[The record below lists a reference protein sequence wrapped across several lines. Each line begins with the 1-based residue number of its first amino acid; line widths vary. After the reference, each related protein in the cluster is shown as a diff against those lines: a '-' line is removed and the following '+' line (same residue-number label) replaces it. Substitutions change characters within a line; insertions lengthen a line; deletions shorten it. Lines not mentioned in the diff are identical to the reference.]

1 MLRYVLGEC
10 VSVHV
15 CVCGCLAQAGAYL
28 YGRPL
33 PSLRSVPSY
42 PKHLSGLLY
51 MVSHIFFHP
60 IKFIK
65 VVSADQERILGKTQ
79 VWPVAVFQN
88 IRYGKNLHAKKS
100 LDRLSVTQKEV
111 QTSVNEVDRTKRV
124 YFSEE
129 SDALEVASKAQDAE
143 LKAKGKKKDVR

>member
-1 MLRYVLGEC
+1 M
-10 VSVHV
+10 
-15 CVCGCLAQAGAYL
+15 
-28 YGRPL
+28 
-33 PSLRSVPSY
+33 
-42 PKHLSGLLY
+42 
-51 MVSHIFFHP
+51 
-60 IKFIK
+60 
-65 VVSADQERILGKTQ
+65 GKTQ
-79 VWPVAVFQN
+79 VWPNTVFQN

-143 LKAKGKKKDVR
+143 LKAKGKKKDVG